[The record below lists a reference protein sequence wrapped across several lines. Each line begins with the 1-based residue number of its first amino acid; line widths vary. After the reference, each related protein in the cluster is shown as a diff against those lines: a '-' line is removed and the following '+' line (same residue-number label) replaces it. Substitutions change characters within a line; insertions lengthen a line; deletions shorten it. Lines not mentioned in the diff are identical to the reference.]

1 MLKNNNYGPYGPQ
14 GPWTMGPMGPRGL
27 GPNHFS
33 SLSQN
38 YFVFS
43 GFWASQKKKMRY
55 FMKIGIRLWIFAML
69 ANVDLNL
76 RLEICK
82 IAI

>member
-1 MLKNNNYGPYGPQ
+1 MVLLNV
-14 GPWTMGPMGPRGL
+14 GPMGPRGL

-38 YFVFS
+38 YFVFFRIL
-43 GFWASQKKKMRY
+43 GVPKIKMRY
-55 FMKIGIRLWIFAML
+55 FMKIAVVLRIFAIL

-76 RLEICK
+76 RLKICK

>member
-1 MLKNNNYGPYGPQ
+1 MVMVLLNV
-14 GPWTMGPMGPRGL
+14 GPMGPRGL

-38 YFVFS
+38 YFVF
-43 GFWASQKKKMRY
+43 F
-55 FMKIGIRLWIFAML
+55 KILGVPKIKNVILHENKCIFGIFAVL
-69 ANVDLNL
+69 ANVDSSL
-76 RLEICK
+76 RLKICK

>member
-1 MLKNNNYGPYGPQ
+1 
-14 GPWTMGPMGPRGL
+14 MGPRGL

-43 GFWASQKKKMRY
+43 GFWASQKNGLFK
-55 FMKIGIRLWIFAML
+55 KIGVFLMIFAIL
-69 ANVDLNL
+69 ANVDVNL
-76 RLEICK
+76 RLQICK